1 MEHPWILFGSVVA
14 SSPLIWRTFQFF
26 FPNLR
31 QDLQEDGVW
40 LLIGTV
46 TDFSIITW
54 TLAKFLWFVLLCA
67 AYVYVIY
74 KIASLLFI

>member
-1 MEHPWILFGSVVA
+1 MEHPWILLGSVIA
-14 SSPLIWRTFQFF
+14 SSPLIWKTFWFF

-31 QDLQEDGVW
+31 DDLHEDGVW

-46 TDFSIITW
+46 TDLWVGTW
-54 TLAKFLWFVLLCA
+54 TFAKLLWFVLLCA

-74 KIASLLFI
+74 KVVSLLFI